1 MRITIKQ
8 IEVFIA
14 VAQVGNVTRAAE
26 GLNITQSATSMALAD
41 FENQLGRKLFDRI
54 GKRLQLNDAGRLLL
68 PKALDAIA
76 RVADIEQLAASDD
89 GLIGPLRIGASLTI
103 GNYMMPGL
111 IGSFM
116 KTYPS
121 ARLTLDVANTRHVIE
136 AVEHFNIDLGFIE
149 GFCHEPDI
157 EVLPWCRDELVV
169 FAAPTHPLAQKAKIT
184 EGDLSA
190 AGWIL
195 REPGSGTREIFDN
208 AVLGRLKHLNLLL
221 EFGHTEA
228 IKHAVASGIGIG
240 CASRRTLEN
249 AFLTGSV
256 VPLDTPFLNLEREL
270 YVLIHRQKFR
280 TQGLERFLAHCRA
293 GVTGAGEQPVNPAQ
307 PAGRQPS

>member
-1 MRITIKQ
+1 MRITLKQ
-8 IEVFIA
+8 LEVFIA
-14 VAQVGNVTRAAE
+14 VAQAGNVTRASE

-76 RVADIEQLAASDD
+76 RVADIEHMAASDSTM
-89 GLIGPLRIGASLTI
+89 IGPLRIGASLTI

-116 KTYPS
+116 KAHPG
-121 ARLTLDVANTRHVIE
+121 AQLTLDVNNTRHVIE
-136 AVEHFNIDLGFIE
+136 ALRHFHVDLGFIE

-157 EVLPWCRDELVV
+157 EVLPWGQDELVI
-169 FAAPTHPLAQKAKIT
+169 FAAPTHPLALKHRLD
-184 EGDLSA
+184 EDDL
-190 AGWIL
+190 AGADWIL
-195 REPGSGTREIFDN
+195 REPGSGTREVFDN
-208 AVLGRLKHLNLLL
+208 AVLGRIRRINLLL

-228 IKHAVASGIGIG
+228 IKQAVASGIGIG
-240 CASRRTLEN
+240 CASRRTLED
-249 AFLTGSV
+249 AFRTGSV
-256 VPLDTPFLNLEREL
+256 VPLPTPFLNLKREL

-280 TQGLERFLAHCRA
+280 TQGLELFLRHCQD
-293 GVTGAGEQPVNPAQ
+293 GAAVSA
-307 PAGRQPS
+307 